1 MIERRVSS
9 SIAAARKTA
18 NRTMPFQYGTGSVV
32 VVEGDERTSETS
44 AATVEM
50 TTATAPH
57 RRPRFH
63 VTSPIGMRYRR
74 DRESC
79 GPVR

>member
-1 MIERRVSS
+1 MIDRSVSS

-32 VVEGDERTSETS
+32 LVEGDDSTSLTS
-44 AATVEM
+44 AAAVET
-50 TTATAPH
+50 TTATAPQ

-63 VTSPIGMRYRR
+63 VTSPMGIR
-74 DRESC
+74 
-79 GPVR
+79 